1 MFGESVGRW
10 SKKENRNIVR
20 TQARNVFLGLAVS
33 HATSRKR
40 YGTQHYRSSID
51 HIVRVHACH
60 KVVVVRRGNQ
70 LIRRLITGVVPT
82 RSGRSSGAAPAA
94 EVELRRRGVRTRV
107 PGRGTC
113 GARCPAAAPAASSP
127 RALRPELQ
135 PRHLHPACQR
145 VQQSH
150 QPPPINK
157 P

>member
-60 KVVVVRRGNQ
+60 KVVVVRRGYQ

-94 EVELRRRGVRTRV
+94 EVELRRRGCPHSGSGSGHMWCTV
-107 PGRGTC
+107 PGRGAG
-113 GARCPAAAPAASSP
+113 GAQPSRPLSGIAAASS
-127 RALRPELQ
+127 AS
-135 PRHLHPACQR
+135 AC
-145 VQQSH
+145 VCN
-150 QPPPINK
+150 PINHHRSTIA
-157 P
+157 